1 VTHRRR
7 AGGRAVSAAVCEA
20 AFVAEAAWVC
30 RASFDF
36 EDSVIYHVTA
46 ARLTGQRLG
55 SVRDGLCGGRL

>member
-1 VTHRRR
+1 M
-7 AGGRAVSAAVCEA
+7 SAAVCEA